1 MIVQVGNQSSVAG
14 SFHPSQAGKSEWSI
28 ILHPDRKR
36 NLSAANRAP
45 FIKAISAE

>member
-14 SFHPSQAGKSEWSI
+14 SFHPSQAGKSEW
-28 ILHPDRKR
+28 
-36 NLSAANRAP
+36 